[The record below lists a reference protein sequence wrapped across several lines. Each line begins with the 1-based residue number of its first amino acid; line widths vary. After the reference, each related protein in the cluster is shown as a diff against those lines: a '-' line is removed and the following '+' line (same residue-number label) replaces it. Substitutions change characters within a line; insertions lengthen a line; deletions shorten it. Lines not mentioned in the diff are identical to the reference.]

1 MCNLIACIQAT
12 RQHYSNFSSKENLKF
27 TKKYISCEK
36 WKVALEMLNQAWG
49 VVIFLVIRWVFN
61 PISRGISGL
70 NRVIRSK
77 LWALCFIT
85 ADFNKGGPSVKTAW
99 FVWALRF
106 FTINFLLFWLLRLP
120 PSPIISTFI
129 APSHFHCSGQ
139 ITNISNQNLSKIQM
153 WTIWARGLS

>member
-12 RQHYSNFSSKENLKF
+12 RQHYSNFSNKKDLKF

-49 VVIFLVIRWVFN
+49 VVIYLAIRWVFN

-106 FTINFLLFWLLRLP
+106 FTINFLLFDFFAFLPGRLFQPLLLLVIFIVLVK
-120 PSPIISTFI
+120 SPIYQLNT
-129 APSHFHCSGQ
+129 
-139 ITNISNQNLSKIQM
+139 
-153 WTIWARGLS
+153 

>member
-12 RQHYSNFSSKENLKF
+12 RQHYSNFSNKDDLKF

-49 VVIFLVIRWVFN
+49 VVIYLVIRWVFN

-106 FTINFLLFWLLRLP
+106 FTINFLLFDFFAFLPVRLFQPLLLLVMRVISIFIVLVK
-120 PSPIISTFI
+120 SPIY
-129 APSHFHCSGQ
+129 Q
-139 ITNISNQNLSKIQM
+139 IKT
-153 WTIWARGLS
+153 

>member
-12 RQHYSNFSSKENLKF
+12 RQHYSNFSNKDDLKF

-49 VVIFLVIRWVFN
+49 VVIYLVIRWVFN

-106 FTINFLLFWLLRLP
+106 FTINFLLFDFFAFLPVRLFQPLLLLVMRVISIFIVLVK
-120 PSPIISTFI
+120 SPIYQLKT
-129 APSHFHCSGQ
+129 
-139 ITNISNQNLSKIQM
+139 
-153 WTIWARGLS
+153 

>member
-1 MCNLIACIQAT
+1 
-12 RQHYSNFSSKENLKF
+12 
-27 TKKYISCEK
+27 
-36 WKVALEMLNQAWG
+36 MLNQAWG
-49 VVIFLVIRWVFN
+49 VVIYLLIRWVFN

-106 FTINFLLFWLLRLP
+106 FTINFLLFDFFAFLPGRLFQPLLLLVIFIVLVK
-120 PSPIISTFI
+120 SPIYQIKTKVRHKCELFGRGGWAKSTNRVLGIWRMSTKMRPSLI
-129 APSHFHCSGQ
+129 AFVEYKP
-139 ITNISNQNLSKIQM
+139 QNS
-153 WTIWARGLS
+153 

>member
-12 RQHYSNFSSKENLKF
+12 RQHYSNFSNKDDLKF

-49 VVIFLVIRWVFN
+49 VVIYLVIRWVFN

-106 FTINFLLFWLLRLP
+106 FTINFLLFDFFAFLPVRLFQPLLLLVMGVISIFLVLVK
-120 PSPIISTFI
+120 SPIY
-129 APSHFHCSGQ
+129 Q
-139 ITNISNQNLSKIQM
+139 IKT
-153 WTIWARGLS
+153 

>member
-12 RQHYSNFSSKENLKF
+12 RQHYSNFSNKEDLKF

-49 VVIFLVIRWVFN
+49 VVIYLAIRWVFN
-61 PISRGISGL
+61 PISPGISGL

-106 FTINFLLFWLLRLP
+106 FTINFLLFDFFAFLPVRLFQPLLLLVIFIVLVK
-120 PSPIISTFI
+120 SPIYQLKT
-129 APSHFHCSGQ
+129 
-139 ITNISNQNLSKIQM
+139 
-153 WTIWARGLS
+153 

>member
-12 RQHYSNFSSKENLKF
+12 RQHYSNFSNKDDLKF

-49 VVIFLVIRWVFN
+49 VVIYLVIRWGLQSNIARDIRFKPCDSFQTLSFVFYYGRFQQ
-61 PISRGISGL
+61 RGSVGQ
-70 NRVIRSK
+70 NRMICLSF
-77 LWALCFIT
+77 ALLYDQF
-85 ADFNKGGPSVKTAW
+85 PP
-99 FVWALRF
+99 
-106 FTINFLLFWLLRLP
+106 FWLLRLP
-120 PSPIISTFI
+120 PWPIISTFI
-129 APSHFHCSGQ
+129 AASHFHCSGQ